1 MDKYPGAA
9 NFQNVKILQV
19 IIIPCPLTLISF
31 PTSCTLPFSSVLQSI
46 TFLPCYLVAILAN
59 GESGGDMK

>member
-19 IIIPCPLTLISF
+19 IIIPRLLSYLPYLTFFLCIAEQH
-31 PTSCTLPFSSVLQSI
+31 LPSLLLSRNFI
-46 TFLPCYLVAILAN
+46 K
-59 GESGGDMK
+59 ER